1 MKAVAFS
8 PMAEADIDSIWDYSA
23 ARWGPD
29 QADSYTD
36 AIRDAC
42 QALAGGE
49 RQGRTVDIRADYLK
63 YAVGTHMVYFR
74 DQADRLEIIRILHQ
88 RQDVT
93 RNL

>member
-1 MKAVAFS
+1 MKALAFS
-8 PMAEADIDSIWDYSA
+8 PMAQADLDGIWEYSA
-23 ARWGPD
+23 AHWGPD

-36 AIRDAC
+36 VLRDAC

-49 RQGRTVDIRADYLK
+49 RQGRAVDIRPGYLK

-74 DQADRLEIIRILHQ
+74 EQADRLEIIRILHQ

>member
-1 MKAVAFS
+1 MKVLAFS
-8 PMAEADIDSIWDYSA
+8 PMAQADLGGIWDYSA

-36 AIRDAC
+36 ALRDAC

-49 RQGRTVDIRADYLK
+49 RQGRAVDVRAGYLK
-63 YAVGTHMVYFR
+63 YAVGTHMVYFHE
-74 DQADRLEIIRILHQ
+74 QADRLEIIRILHQ